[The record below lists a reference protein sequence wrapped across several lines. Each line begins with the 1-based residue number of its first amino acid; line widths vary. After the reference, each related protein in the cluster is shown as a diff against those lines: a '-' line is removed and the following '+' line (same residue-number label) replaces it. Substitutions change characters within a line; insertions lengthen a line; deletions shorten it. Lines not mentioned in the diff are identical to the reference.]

1 MREVNAHSS
10 GRTGGGRPFDEKL
23 ARKGTGM
30 PVLGRLIGAAAIAAV
45 VSLLP
50 VGVMAEKVPQKSPQ
64 KDASKSGE
72 TFNSPDSIQKWI
84 NGYRARPEPAR
95 LPAAITAMSQ
105 LGVIRDIDSAG
116 LYIGFAAGVLG
127 ANPQRAEKLVAA
139 MFPLPPEDQVAVVR
153 AIAWSG
159 LPEWKDLLGR
169 FAERMPARRVLIDR
183 HLSGKLATLMTL
195 PLDESPAGIDALWG
209 NYYAT
214 GAPEP
219 IWRIISALAWTEDK
233 NNLDKLTAGN
243 MAKLTLAINASR
255 DVDLMFILKRE
266 LVYQKK
272 DTAKPLADVIEAAET
287 FETARIRKQA
297 LAAIELLKQK
307 GPADA
312 RNMSWW
318 GQAGQTALALGCVA
332 ASAMGQVQVGIP
344 CVVGG
349 AASSAAL
356 KLFTPGQ

>member
-1 MREVNAHSS
+1 MQIF
-10 GRTGGGRPFDEKL
+10 GRVWG
-23 ARKGTGM
+23 AIAM
-30 PVLGRLIGAAAIAAV
+30 VAAACLYPLAV
-45 VSLLP
+45 A
-50 VGVMAEKVPQKSPQ
+50 AEKPQSKAVQKPAVKSADPF
-64 KDASKSGE
+64 
-72 TFNSPDSIQKWI
+72 TSPEAVQKWI
-84 NGYRARPEPAR
+84 SGYRAKPEPAR
-95 LPAAITAMSQ
+95 LPVAVKAMSA
-105 LGVIRDIDSAG
+105 LGVIREIDTAG

-127 ANPQRAEKLVAA
+127 ANADSADKLVAG

-159 LPEWKDLLGR
+159 LADWKDLLAR

-195 PLDESPAGIDALWG
+195 PLDESPAAIDALWG
-209 NYYAT
+209 YYYAT

-219 IWRIISALAWTEDK
+219 IWRIISALAWTDEK
-233 NNLDKLTAGN
+233 NSLDKLTAGN

-255 DVDLMFILKRE
+255 DTDLMFILKRE
-266 LVYQKK
+266 AVYQRK
-272 DTAKPLADVIEAAET
+272 DTARPLADVIDAAET
-287 FETARIRKQA
+287 FETGRIRKQA
-297 LAAIELLKQK
+297 LASIETLKQK

-312 RNMSWW
+312 RNFSWW
-318 GQAGQTALALGCVA
+318 GQVGQTALALGCVA

-356 KLFTPGQ
+356 KVFTPGQ